1 VILLCSGGTAAI
13 SGEEFGKGEVSEG
26 EFGGEAA
33 DEEEFARGWVSGGD
47 TGGGKVE
54 FARVSPVTLFN
65 PILAMRAKAV
75 NTIRK

>member
-26 EFGGEAA
+26 EFWGEAA
-33 DEEEFARGWVSGGD
+33 GEEEFGRGRVSGGD
-47 TGGGKVE
+47 AGGGNVE
-54 FARVSPVTLFN
+54 FVRVSPVTLFN
-65 PILAMRAKAV
+65 PILATRAKAA